1 MPSIQ
6 QGWSTASDTDRWV
19 ARRRMPIASRGPEAR
34 GGRVDEEAAEPSGL
48 RAAGGGRSNSNDG
61 FLHVGRLVASTSD
74 ADRWA
79 TCPQRRIPIAGL
91 RDVGYRTPR
100 VYRVLCCVA
109 SVVDRLLWL
118 CRHVG
123 EVDLDLDRLCFCFDF
138 FPLGLFD
145 RGCRSL
151 LFSSLA
157 PSDASLISE
166 HSELAPLDTSA
177 A

>member
-19 ARRRMPIASRGPEAR
+19 AQRRMPIASRGPEAAR

-91 RDVGYRTPR
+91 RDVGYRAPR
-100 VYRVLCCVA
+100 MYLRRCAAGAVTRVRQDPAGCGPGVEG
-109 SVVDRLLWL
+109 DRGGEDSFHVSGGSWSQ
-118 CRHVG
+118 CRVPSA
-123 EVDLDLDRLCFCFDF
+123 RLQAV
-138 FPLGLFD
+138 
-145 RGCRSL
+145 GCRSTRTVV
-151 LFSSLA
+151 SSCLGC
-157 PSDASLISE
+157 
-166 HSELAPLDTSA
+166 
-177 A
+177 

>member
-1 MPSIQ
+1 M
-6 QGWSTASDTDRWV
+6 
-19 ARRRMPIASRGPEAR
+19 
-34 GGRVDEEAAEPSGL
+34 
-48 RAAGGGRSNSNDG
+48 
-61 FLHVGRLVASTSD
+61 
-74 ADRWA
+74 
-79 TCPQRRIPIAGL
+79 
-91 RDVGYRTPR
+91 
-100 VYRVLCCVA
+100 A

-151 LFSSLA
+151 LFSSLS
-157 PSDASLISE
+157 PSGASLISE
-166 HSELAPLDTSA
+166 RSELAPLDTSA